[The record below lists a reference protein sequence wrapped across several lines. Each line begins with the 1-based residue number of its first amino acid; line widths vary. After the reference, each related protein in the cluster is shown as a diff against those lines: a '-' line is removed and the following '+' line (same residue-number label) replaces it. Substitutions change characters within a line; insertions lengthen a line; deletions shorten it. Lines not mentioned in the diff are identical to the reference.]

1 MSFDAL
7 PASLIPFHDLTVIQI
22 ILLVLIYGATA
33 TIRGAFGFGAVAP
46 AIVFSS
52 LILEPHYA
60 VILALVT
67 GVWAQAQIVR
77 YGLRNGDWKLARP
90 LLLSGFAAI
99 AAGVFI
105 FKKLD
110 PAWLTVCLGVVMFLI
125 ALADRYNLLDHLA
138 TKINL
143 RRFSVAFGLSI
154 VSGLIAGI
162 AGGGGMYL
170 YSVYLKFACPSP
182 SLMRG
187 TSIMIGSIF
196 LFWRFLVAILIGLVS
211 WRLLIESILLL
222 PISMFGAW
230 FGIRFFQRVDAKRF
244 YSAFQAVLMLG
255 ALMLLIK
262 GVTRA
267 L

>member
-1 MSFDAL
+1 MSLDAL
-7 PASLIPFHDLTVIQI
+7 PASLIPFHELSVIKLM
-22 ILLVLIYGATA
+22 ILVFIYGATA

-67 GVWAQAQIVR
+67 GVWAQAQIVP
-77 YGLRNGDWKLARP
+77 YGIRHGDWKLARP

-99 AAGVFI
+99 AAGVFV

-110 PAWLTVCLGVVMFLI
+110 PAWLTVCLGVVMLLI
-125 ALADRYNLLDHLA
+125 ALADRYSLLDRLA
-138 TKINL
+138 TRINL
-143 RRFSVAFGLSI
+143 RRFSVALGLSI

-170 YSVYLKFACPSP
+170 YSIYLKFACPTP

-196 LFWRFLVAILIGLVS
+196 LFWRFLVAIMIGLVS
-211 WRLLIESILLL
+211 WRLLIESVLLL
-222 PISMFGAW
+222 PVSLFGAW

-262 GVTRA
+262 GFVRV